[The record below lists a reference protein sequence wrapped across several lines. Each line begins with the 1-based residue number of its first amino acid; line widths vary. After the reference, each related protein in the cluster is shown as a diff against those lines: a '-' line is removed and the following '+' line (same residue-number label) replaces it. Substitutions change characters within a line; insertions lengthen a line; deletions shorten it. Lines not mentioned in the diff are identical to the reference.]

1 MELFRL
7 LGTIAVNDKEAI
19 AAINSVSGN
28 AAKTSS
34 KMSKAF
40 KTVGLALA
48 GAFSVA
54 KMTQF
59 GKACIEA
66 YNVQSQAELKLETI
80 MKQRMGSSDKAIQK
94 TKDLTSAQQ
103 RLGVVGDE
111 LQLSGAQQLS
121 TFLSSEKALNSLI
134 PAMNN
139 LAVQQN
145 GVNVTSEN
153 MVSIGNMMGKVMQ
166 GQTAALT
173 RVGITFTEAQEK
185 ALKYGTEEEKAA
197 VLAQVITDNVGK
209 MNEEFAK
216 TDAGKIQQ
224 AKNLFGDLQEMIGGK
239 LIGSVANAYQALGK
253 FSVFVMDNFDAI
265 ISVTKGVATAFAGI
279 GATKLILSLVSG
291 FQKASLQVAL
301 FGMSADSAAF
311 SQAIL
316 NGELTLGESIIAI
329 FTGKVKLS
337 KVASDA
343 WNNSVLKLTLSQIS
357 HSLATAKNTA
367 ATKASTAADALKS
380 TSLYKLIT
388 AHKLA
393 TVAALGLAAPIIAL
407 VGYMIATGSSAEETA
422 ARITAFA
429 NKLALTITQFANQLP
444 TMINSII
451 PAITQVVNAVVMVIP
466 SLVPVLIQAGIQLF
480 TAIIQSI
487 QQIIPPL
494 VAAIPQIVNS
504 IISALTI
511 LIPALLSAAV
521 TLFMA
526 LVQAIPKVIPQLIA
540 AIPKLIVAL
549 VQALVKSG
557 SKILQAGMKLIAEL
571 AKGLIQAIPQ
581 AVKAAPKIVKAV
593 VNGIKSGGKTLI
605 SVGSQLV
612 KWLGSGIS
620 SLVGWIGGKAISLAK
635 GVVNKIKAGVTG
647 AASAGANIVKG
658 IWSGI
663 SGAAGWLYSKVASFA
678 GSIIDKLKSKLGIHS
693 PSKVA
698 EEQIGKNLALGVA
711 EGIHKNKKYAKKK
724 AGELAQII
732 VDTAKKRLD
741 KYQTYNEM
749 TLVAEMAFWDKIRKQ
764 CKKGTDARLEAD
776 KQYFEVKKSLN
787 EQLKQLEDDYIAK
800 IETANQKIADRAKSL
815 LNAFNLF
822 DEFAIKVDEE
832 NPLTSEKL
840 INNLESQVNALTDW
854 TSQMESLG
862 NKIGNTGLYKALQDM
877 GVSSLQQ
884 VQLINQ
890 MSEEEL
896 KKYTEL
902 YDKRAEIAKKQAES
916 ELGTEV
922 MNEMME
928 AYKSYEESVSNLG
941 ATVNEKYS
949 EIGKIIEAV
958 LTKADQVTNIKVDNM
973 ADLMK
978 NGVKEMSNDTK
989 SAFESIV
996 GSISSSM
1003 DSAVSR
1009 VASAVASM
1017 KAMLASVSG
1026 GGASA
1031 TVDVSA
1037 GAKVKA
1043 NAKGGI
1049 LTKPTIFGYTPATNT
1064 YQLGGEAGAEAIAPI
1079 STLQKYVA
1087 EAVASQNGNTE
1098 GLLQQMIVL
1107 LQKLLDKDSNTYLD
1121 GEKISQNVN
1130 KKLGFAL

>member
-7 LGTIAVNDKEAI
+7 LGTIAINDKEATS
-19 AAINSVSGN
+19 AINAVSGN
-28 AAKTSS
+28 AKRASS
-34 KMSKAF
+34 GMSKAF

-48 GAFSVA
+48 GAFSIQ

-59 GKACIEA
+59 GKACIDA
-66 YNVQSQAELKLETI
+66 YNIQSQAELKLETI
-80 MKQRMGSSDKAIQK
+80 MKQRMNSSDKQIQQ

-121 TFLSSEKALNSLI
+121 TFLSSEKALNTLI

-145 GVNVTSEN
+145 GVNVTSEG
-153 MVSIGNMMGKVMQ
+153 MVNIGNMMGKVLQ
-166 GQTAALT
+166 GQTGALR
-173 RVGITFTEAQEK
+173 RVGISFTDAQEK
-185 ALKYGTEEEKAA
+185 MLKFGTEEEKAA
-197 VLAQVITDNVGK
+197 TLAQVITDNVGE
-209 MNEEFAK
+209 MNKKFAE

-224 AKNLFGDLQEMIGGK
+224 AKNLFGDLQEMIGER
-239 LIGSVANAYQALGK
+239 LIGSVANAYKALGN
-253 FSVFVMDNFDAI
+253 FSVFVMDNFDKI
-265 ISVTKGVATAFAGI
+265 VSVTKGVATAFAGL

-316 NGELTLGESIIAI
+316 NGELTLGESIIAV

-337 KVASDA
+337 QVATDA
-343 WNNSVLKLTLSQIS
+343 WNNSTLKLTLSQIRNTV
-357 HSLATAKNTA
+357 ATN
-367 ATKASTAADALKS
+367 ASVAADALKAS
-380 TSLYKLIT
+380 SLYRLVT

-407 VGYMIATGSSAEETA
+407 AGYMLATGTSADEMA
-422 ARITAFA
+422 AKITSFADNLSAGITNFA
-429 NKLALTITQFANQLP
+429 NKLPAMLNAL
-444 TMINSII
+444 I
-451 PAITQVVNAVVMVIP
+451 PAFTQAIGSIVGALPQIISPLIGAIPQIVTSLVSAITVLAPAILNAGVQLLTALAQAVPKVIP
-466 SLVPVLIQAGIQLF
+466 TI
-480 TAIIQSI
+480 
-487 QQIIPPL
+487 
-494 VAAIPQIVNS
+494 VAAIPQLIKS
-504 IISALTI
+504 LISAITKNMPQI
-511 LIPALLSAAV
+511 LSAGV
-521 TLFMA
+521 
-526 LVQAIPKVIPQLIA
+526 
-540 AIPKLIVAL
+540 KLI
-549 VQALVKSG
+549 G
-557 SKILQAGMKLIAEL
+557 EL
-571 AKGLIQAIPQ
+571 AKGIIKAIPQ
-581 AVKAAPKIVKAV
+581 AVKSAPKIIRGI
-593 VNGIKSGGKTLI
+593 VNALKSGGKTLI
-605 SVGSQLV
+605 SVGSQFV
-612 KWLGSGIS
+612 KWIGSGIS
-620 SLVGWIGGKAISLAK
+620 SLVGWIGGKASSLAK
-635 GVVNKIKAGVTG
+635 GIVNRIKSGVAGVV
-647 AASAGANIVKG
+647 SAGANIVKG

-678 GSIIDKLKSKLGIHS
+678 GSIIDKLKAKLGIHS

-732 VDTAKKRLD
+732 VDAAKKRLER
-741 KYQTYNEM
+741 YQTYNNM
-749 TLVAEMAFWDKIRKQ
+749 TLAAEVAFWDMIRKQ
-764 CKKGTDARLEAD
+764 CKKGTAARLEAD
-776 KQYFEVKKSLN
+776 KEYIDKKKELN

-800 IETANQKIADRAKSL
+800 IETANQKIADRANSL

-822 DEFAIKVDEE
+822 DEFAIKIDED
-832 NPLTSEKL
+832 NPLTGETL

-854 TSQMESLG
+854 TSQMASLG
-862 NKIGNTGLYKALQDM
+862 NKIGNTELYKALQDM

-890 MSEEEL
+890 MSEAEL
-896 KKYTEL
+896 NKYVEL
-902 YDKRAEIAKKQAES
+902 YNQRAEIAKKQAES

-928 AYKSYEESVSNLG
+928 AYKSYEEAVSSLG

-949 EIGKIIEAV
+949 EIGKVIEAV
-958 LTKADQVTNIKVDNM
+958 LTKADLVTNIKVDNM

-978 NGVKEMSNDTK
+978 NGVKEMSDDTK

-1026 GGASA
+1026 SGVGAGVSVA
-1031 TVDVSA
+1031 TASVR
-1037 GAKVKA
+1037 A

-1049 LTKPTIFGYTPATNT
+1049 LTKPTIFGYTPSTNT

-1098 GLLQQMIVL
+1098 SMLQQMVVL

>member
-7 LGTIAVNDKEAI
+7 LGTIAINDKEAI

-121 TFLSSEKALNSLI
+121 TFLSSEKALNTLI

-145 GVNVTSEN
+145 GVNVTSEG
-153 MVSIGNMMGKVMQ
+153 MVNIGNMMGKVMQ
-166 GQTAALT
+166 GQTAALR

-316 NGELTLGESIIAI
+316 NGTLTKGESIIAI

-337 KVASDA
+337 KVATDA
-343 WNNSVLKLTLSQIS
+343 WNNSTLKLTLSQIRNTV
-357 HSLATAKNTA
+357 ATN
-367 ATKASTAADALKS
+367 ASVAADALKAS
-380 TSLYKLIT
+380 SLYRLVT

-407 VGYMIATGSSAEETA
+407 AGYMLATGTSADEMA
-422 ARITAFA
+422 AKITSFADNLSAGITNFA
-429 NKLALTITQFANQLP
+429 NKLPAMLNAL
-444 TMINSII
+444 I
-451 PAITQVVNAVVMVIP
+451 PAFTQAIGSIVGALPQIISPLIGAIPQIVTSLVSAITVLAPAILNAGVQLLTALAQAVPKVIP
-466 SLVPVLIQAGIQLF
+466 TI
-480 TAIIQSI
+480 
-487 QQIIPPL
+487 
-494 VAAIPQIVNS
+494 VAAIPQLIKS
-504 IISALTI
+504 LISAITKNMPQI
-511 LIPALLSAAV
+511 LSAGV
-521 TLFMA
+521 
-526 LVQAIPKVIPQLIA
+526 
-540 AIPKLIVAL
+540 KLL
-549 VQALVKSG
+549 G
-557 SKILQAGMKLIAEL
+557 EL
-571 AKGLIQAIPQ
+571 AKGIIKAI
-581 AVKAAPKIVKAV
+581 PKIVKSIPQVIKAI
-593 VNGIKSGGKTLI
+593 VNGLKSGGKSII
-605 SVGSQLV
+605 SVGCEFI
-612 KWLGSGIS
+612 KWLWKGIS
-620 SLVGWIGGKAISLAK
+620 SLVGWIGGKALNFAK
-635 GVVNKIKAGVTG
+635 SIPKKIKAGFAG
-647 AASAGANIVKG
+647 IASVGTNLVKG
-658 IWSGI
+658 LWNGI
-663 SGAAGWLYSKVASFA
+663 GNAKGWVLSKIKGF
-678 GSIIDKLKSKLGIHS
+678 GQSILDSLKNIFKEHS
-693 PSKVA
+693 PSKA
-698 EEQIGKNLALGVA
+698 TEEQGKYLALGLVN
-711 EGIHKNKKYAKKK
+711 GIEKNKKYAKKS
-724 AGELAQII
+724 AAEMGQI
-732 VDTAKKRLD
+732 VLDAAKKKLD
-741 KYQTYNEM
+741 KYKTYNDM
-749 TLVAEMAFWDKIRKQ
+749 TLAAEVAFWNTIRKQ
-764 CKKGTDARLEAD
+764 CKKGTAARLEAD
-776 KQYFEVKKSLN
+776 KEYIDKKKELN

-800 IETANQKIADRAKSL
+800 IETANQKIADRANSL

-822 DEFAIKVDEE
+822 DEFAIKIDEN
-832 NPLTSEKL
+832 NPLTGETL

-854 TSQMESLG
+854 TSQMASLDS
-862 NKIGNTGLYKALQDM
+862 KIGDTALYKAIQDM

-902 YDKRAEIAKKQAES
+902 YDKRAEIAKQQAES

-978 NGVKEMSNDTK
+978 NGVKEMSDDTK

-1026 GGASA
+1026 SGVGAGVSVA
-1031 TVDVSA
+1031 TASVR
-1037 GAKVKA
+1037 A

-1049 LTKPTIFGYTPATNT
+1049 LKKPTIFGYTPSTNQ
-1064 YQLGGEAGAEAIAPI
+1064 YQLGGEAGDEAIAPI